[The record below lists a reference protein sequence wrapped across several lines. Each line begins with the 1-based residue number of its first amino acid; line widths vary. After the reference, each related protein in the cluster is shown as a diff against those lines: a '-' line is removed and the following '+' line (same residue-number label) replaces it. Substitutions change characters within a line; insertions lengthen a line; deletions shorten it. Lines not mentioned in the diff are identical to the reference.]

1 MSRYIQINKRL
12 HILLCKSNHRFY
24 DSAYI
29 VSVLM
34 KLFVKYVVM

>member
-12 HILLCKSNHRFY
+12 KSNHRFY
-24 DSAYI
+24 DSAYV